1 MLLVVQRVW
10 IALIQGLIVFCYLYV
25 CVLTVLDRN
34 VCIKGVEV
42 QGLFGVR
49 WGNGNWTLLVRR
61 NGWVKV
67 ADPSLIASRRYQ
79 VSVNS
84 ASLVIRG
91 VIFAT

>member
-1 MLLVVQRVW
+1 
-10 IALIQGLIVFCYLYV
+10 
-25 CVLTVLDRN
+25 

-42 QGLFGVR
+42 EGLFGAR
-49 WGNGNWTLLVRR
+49 WGDGNWALLVRI
-61 NGWVKV
+61 NGWVLLVKV
-67 ADPSLIASRRYQ
+67 VDPSLIASRRYQ

>member
-1 MLLVVQRVW
+1 MKGIRLL
-10 IALIQGLIVFCYLYV
+10 FCYL
-25 CVLTVLDRN
+25 CVRVLIVLDRN

-42 QGLFGVR
+42 EGLFVAR
-49 WGNGNWTLLVRR
+49 WGDDNWVLLVRI
-61 NGWVKV
+61 NGWVLLVKV
-67 ADPSLIASRRYQ
+67 VDPSLIASRRYQ